1 MQYTFTTTSGAVLTI
16 TCTREQAL
24 ENLTKLHV
32 RYLECLDEPW
42 LQKTAQDCLTEI
54 AAINS
59 LLKEVDKPK
68 L

>member
-1 MQYTFTTTSGAVLTI
+1 MHYTFTTTSGAVLTI

-24 ENLTKLHV
+24 ESLTRLHT
-32 RYLECLDEPW
+32 RYLECLDDPW
-42 LQKTAQDCLTEI
+42 LQKTAKDCLTEI
-54 AAINS
+54 AAINL

>member
-1 MQYTFTTTSGAVLTI
+1 VNYSFTTISGAVLTI

-24 ENLTKLHV
+24 ENLTKLHT

-54 AAINS
+54 AAINE
-59 LLKEVDKPK
+59 LLKTVDKTSK
-68 L
+68 